1 MDVFTAGLAA
11 PIGAAADSE
20 LRGSPLLKG
29 FSAELQRILIILAVC
44 SLIGFFSDNYA
55 LWLLF
60 GCAIY
65 IIMMLWQMRRLN
77 QWLLRQE
84 TDHPPETSGIWGEI
98 FDNIY
103 QLQRNQRVEKENLQ
117 AVIKRI
123 QEISSAL
130 KDGLV
135 ILDARG
141 HLDFWNPAAHRM
153 LALNTK
159 DQGQSVINF
168 IRHPKFVSYFEE
180 GNFEEPLEL
189 PSPRFPSK
197 HLQFQI
203 TPFGKQERLIVVRDV
218 TQLHNLEK
226 MRQDFIANVSH
237 ELRTPLTV
245 INGYVETLADN
256 NNTPSWD
263 KPLQQMLQQA
273 KRMSLLINDLL
284 VLSKLE
290 TTEAGHNHKPIN
302 VEQLLTIVKSEAE
315 VLSKDK
321 EQQLT
326 LICNNTTKPLLL
338 LGNEKELHSAFS
350 NLVTNAIKYTPKE
363 GRVSVLLWQDQKNFY
378 VSVSDNGPGIEAMHI
393 PRLTERF
400 YRVDASRNSGTG
412 GTGLGLAIVKHVL
425 MRHEAELKITSEV
438 GKGSMFIC
446 VFPLPN

>member
-1 MDVFTAGLAA
+1 M
-11 PIGAAADSE
+11 
-20 LRGSPLLKG
+20 LKG
-29 FSAELQRILIILAVC
+29 FSTELQRILIILAVC
-44 SLIGFFSDNYA
+44 SLIGFFSGHYS

-65 IIMMLWQMRRLN
+65 IVRMLWQMRRLN
-77 QWLLRQE
+77 QWLLRRE
-84 TDHPPETSGIWGEI
+84 TEHPPEASGIWGQI

-103 QLQRNQRVEKENLQ
+103 HLQRNQRAEKDKLQ
-117 AVIKRI
+117 AVITRI

-130 KDGLV
+130 KDGIV

-141 HLDFWNPAAHRM
+141 NLDFWNPAAHRM

-168 IRHPKFVSYFEE
+168 IRHPKFVSYFEDR
-180 GNFEEPLEL
+180 NYEEPLEL

-197 HLQFQI
+197 HLQIQI
-203 TPFGKQERLIVVRDV
+203 TNFGKHERLIVVRDV

-256 NNTPSWD
+256 NSTPSWD
-263 KPLQQMLQQA
+263 KPLQQMQQQTQ
-273 KRMSLLINDLL
+273 RMSLLINDLL

-302 VEQLLTIVKSEAE
+302 IEQLLAVVKSEGEA
-315 VLSKDK
+315 LSKNK
-321 EQQLT
+321 AQTLT
-326 LICNNTTKPLLL
+326 LTCTGINQPLLFT
-338 LGNEKELHSAFS
+338 GNEKELHSAVS
-350 NLVTNAIKYTPKE
+350 NLVTNAIKYSPDNGTVDL
-363 GRVSVLLWQDQKNFY
+363 RLWKDHKHFY
-378 VSVSDNGPGIEAMHI
+378 IAVSDNGPGIEAQHL

-425 MRHEAELKITSEV
+425 MRHDAELKIISDP
-438 GKGSMFIC
+438 GKGSTFTC
-446 VFPLPN
+446 VFPLPQ